1 MIFSIYFTNTKKALG
16 RGWDREGSE
25 ENELV
30 LINMQQVNSSG
41 VHSKLQ
47 KKSYELIQIWD

>member
-47 KKSYELIQIWD
+47 TKSHTS